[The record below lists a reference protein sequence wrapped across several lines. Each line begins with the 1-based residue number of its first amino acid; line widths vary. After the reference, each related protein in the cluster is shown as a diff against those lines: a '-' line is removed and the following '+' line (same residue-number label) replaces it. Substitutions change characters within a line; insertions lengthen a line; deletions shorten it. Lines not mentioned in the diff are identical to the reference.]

1 MAQQPPTGP
10 PEGWQPPAQ
19 QPGWGPQPL
28 QPYSTQPMPRPLTDD
43 ERRSWLAQQ
52 VDEHL
57 RTGWQV
63 ESRTDNLVSLRRGRP
78 INHVLHLILT
88 LLTCFAWA
96 LVWIG
101 LAIFAGEKHKT
112 ISTQDADR
120 RPQVEG
126 QNTKTILIA
135 VGAVFAFL
143 VVMAIVGS
151 FLPE

>member
-1 MAQQPPTGP
+1 
-10 PEGWQPPAQ
+10 
-19 QPGWGPQPL
+19 
-28 QPYSTQPMPRPLTDD
+28 MPRPLSDD
-43 ERRSWLAQQ
+43 ERKAWLAQQ

-57 RTGWQV
+57 RYGWQI
-63 ESRTDNLVSLRRGRP
+63 ESRTDNLASLRRGKP

-101 LAIFAGEKHKT
+101 LVIFAGEKHKT

-120 RPQVEG
+120 RPQAQG
-126 QNTKTILIA
+126 QNSKTILIV
-135 VGAVFAFL
+135 VGAVLAFL
-143 VVMAIVGS
+143 VVMAIIGS